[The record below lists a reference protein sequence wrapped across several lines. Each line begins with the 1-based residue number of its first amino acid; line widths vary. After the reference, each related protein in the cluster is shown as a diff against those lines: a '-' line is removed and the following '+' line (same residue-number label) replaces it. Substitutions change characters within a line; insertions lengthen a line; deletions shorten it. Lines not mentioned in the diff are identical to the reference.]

1 MTTTEKS
8 NNISI
13 EPEMQPNVNYVSNI
27 YDPVSTDESLRE
39 VREQYKKDS
48 ESNRELRQNVYRKI
62 IKIMICE
69 LIFIGVML
77 VLMLGIPMFKTA
89 GLTSIN
95 SVKPSIL
102 IMACV
107 FFAYLFYSV
116 GFLPSFRITY
126 KKSHIH
132 KTSINSKRFVRAVII
147 LLFCLFLIYT
157 PKETMYLDCTKLNID
172 NNYTP
177 MLVVI
182 ETVFVKTTLLLSF
195 IIQGLFKS
203 KSLETSNQ

>member
-69 LIFIGVML
+69 LQI
-77 VLMLGIPMFKTA
+77 
-89 GLTSIN
+89 
-95 SVKPSIL
+95 
-102 IMACV
+102 
-107 FFAYLFYSV
+107 
-116 GFLPSFRITY
+116 ITY
-126 KKSHIH
+126 
-132 KTSINSKRFVRAVII
+132 VRM
-147 LLFCLFLIYT
+147 F
-157 PKETMYLDCTKLNID
+157 
-172 NNYTP
+172 
-177 MLVVI
+177 
-182 ETVFVKTTLLLSF
+182 
-195 IIQGLFKS
+195 
-203 KSLETSNQ
+203 

>member
-1 MTTTEKS
+1 M
-8 NNISI
+8 
-13 EPEMQPNVNYVSNI
+13 
-27 YDPVSTDESLRE
+27 
-39 VREQYKKDS
+39 
-48 ESNRELRQNVYRKI
+48 
-62 IKIMICE
+62 
-69 LIFIGVML
+69 
-77 VLMLGIPMFKTA
+77 
-89 GLTSIN
+89 
-95 SVKPSIL
+95 
-102 IMACV
+102 
-107 FFAYLFYSV
+107 
-116 GFLPSFRITY
+116 
-126 KKSHIH
+126 
-132 KTSINSKRFVRAVII
+132 RAVII